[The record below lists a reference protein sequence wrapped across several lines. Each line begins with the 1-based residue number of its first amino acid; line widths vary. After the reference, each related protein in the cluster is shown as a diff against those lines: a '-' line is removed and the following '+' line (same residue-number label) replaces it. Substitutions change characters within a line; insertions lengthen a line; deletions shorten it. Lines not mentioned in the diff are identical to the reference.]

1 MVVIIADDAT
11 LKDATPKIFR
21 FENSPVRV
29 IGIESPVDMI
39 SFRIRRSILSGAVLV
54 IFQCLDQRPRFQIQV
69 AVLVLESSSFVANGM
84 NRSKNQE
91 GSGALLRCFLGA

>member
-1 MVVIIADDAT
+1 MVVIIADDAS

-21 FENSPVRV
+21 LENSPIRV

-39 SFRIRRSILSGAVLV
+39 SVRIRSSVLPGAVLV
-54 IFQCLDQRPRFQIQV
+54 IFQCLDQRLRFLNEV
-69 AVLVLESSSFVANGM
+69 AMLVLESSSFVANGM

-91 GSGALLRCFLGA
+91 GSGALLRCFLSG